1 MWQLT
6 NPCSVKY
13 FAHPDLDAFRREELV
28 PRFAKVAVEKPK
40 ESRAGTSGSSDGH
53 ELCSRS

>member
-1 MWQLT
+1 MLT
-6 NPCSVKY
+6 HTHSMKY

-40 ESRAGTSGSSDGH
+40 ESRAGTSRVS
-53 ELCSRS
+53 